1 MKKYFALPLMAA
13 VCLTAGAQD
22 FDNSPTVNIEKNDM
36 KFTVG
41 ARMMGDVAY
50 YHSDFTNLKSGASLT
65 DARIRTSFTYRDWY
79 FYADF
84 GFGGGKFSQKNIF
97 AQWSKENSVGGV
109 NSIKAGYYNDP
120 GSMAETD
127 FRCRRGAGRMSTFHG
142 PQHLARFIPLH
153 LASWLD
159 NGSRTRP

>member
-84 GFGGGKFSQKNIF
+84 GFGGGKFSQKNYWKFYCVIQYSRKF
-97 AQWSKENSVGGV
+97 RRNVS
-109 NSIKAGYYNDP
+109 SIVICNVK
-120 GSMAETD
+120 
-127 FRCRRGAGRMSTFHG
+127 
-142 PQHLARFIPLH
+142 
-153 LASWLD
+153 
-159 NGSRTRP
+159 